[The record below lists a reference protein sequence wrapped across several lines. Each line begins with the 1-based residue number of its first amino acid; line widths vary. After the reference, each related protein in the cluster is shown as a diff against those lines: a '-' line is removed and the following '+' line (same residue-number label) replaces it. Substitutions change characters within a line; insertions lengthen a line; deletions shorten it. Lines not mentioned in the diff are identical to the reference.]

1 MPESVKS
8 SLGHLR
14 YHLPASCFFNWKDFS
29 ILIEDKDAGKARME
43 THDTCS
49 KVQEYQ

>member
-8 SLGHLR
+8 SLGHFR

-29 ILIEDKDAGKARME
+29 IFIEDKDAGKARME

-49 KVQEYQ
+49 KVQKYQ